1 MAQDAADRL
10 VAGRWMLH
18 TALRRGPTGA
28 IWRATDLT
36 THRALSVEELHLPSL
51 SGPGGA
57 GGDGSGGGGVA
68 ALGSGPGGSGP
79 GEAGEVGSGGL
90 WDRVGAEART
100 AASLDHPG
108 LVRLDDVV
116 VQDGVVYVATELVDA
131 LTLDELIARHGPLPV
146 RRVAQLGLELLDALE
161 AAHTAGLVHLDLRP
175 GCVLVAA
182 DGRARLAGVGLAT
195 LRTDPGAERATTAF
209 LAPEQVRGDPAG
221 PAADLWALGAILF
234 LAVEGET
241 PFTGDGSKAT
251 MAAILTDR
259 PRPAELAGQ
268 LVPTLT
274 ALLTKPAGGRPSIA
288 ATRRLLGPL
297 TGSPRP
303 VPGSLGSGESV
314 GTMGATGSSRAVEPV
329 GPVGAA
335 GSEGW
340 GDQGPGWG
348 PMLSGLLY
356 PPHPSPPL
364 GPRAPRSPMDPVVQR
379 VLLIVGGSVLLAL
392 VSFAIAVAVIG
403 DPLGLRSQAVAS
415 TVATVPPTTLP
426 PTTAPPTTATPTSL
440 TATLVPPGWSVHTDP
455 ATGYQVAVPPGWEVV
470 SDGARTELRDQSSPT
485 VLRIDW
491 QQDPQAD
498 PVTLEQQ
505 ASQAHAGER
514 GDYSQARLEPAQFK
528 GLPAALLEFTYQDG
542 ETWHALELGVRSPR
556 HHVAMAIHARDRDW
570 GAGWALFEA
579 FKGSFVPPPT

>member
-36 THRALSVEELHLPSL
+36 THRALSVEELRLPSL
-51 SGPGGA
+51 PGP
-57 GGDGSGGGGVA
+57 DGSGV
-68 ALGSGPGGSGP
+68 
-79 GEAGEVGSGGL
+79 L
-90 WDRVGAEART
+90 WDRVAAEVRT

-108 LVRLDDVV
+108 LVGLHDVV

-161 AAHTAGLVHLDLRP
+161 ATHAAGLAHLDLRP

-182 DGRARLAGVGLAT
+182 DGRTRLAGVGLAI
-195 LRTDPGAERATTAF
+195 LRTDPGVERATTAF

-221 PAADLWALGAILF
+221 PPADLWALGAILF
-234 LAVEGET
+234 LAVEGEA
-241 PFTGDGSKAT
+241 PFAGDGSEAT
-251 MAAILTDR
+251 TAAILTDR
-259 PRPAELAGQ
+259 PRPPELAGQ

-274 ALLTKPAGGRPSIA
+274 ALLTKPAGGRPTIA
-288 ATRRLLGPL
+288 ATRRLLEPL

-303 VPGSLGSGESV
+303 APAPAGSVGSVGSGGSV
-314 GTMGATGSSRAVEPV
+314 GPDRWIGS
-329 GPVGAA
+329 
-335 GSEGW
+335 
-340 GDQGPGWG
+340 DGWG
-348 PMLSGLLY
+348 PMLSGVR
-356 PPHPSPPL
+356 SPPDPVSGPPEGERSGL
-364 GPRAPRSPMDPVVQR
+364 GRWVPIGVHSPPFGPRAVRYAMDPVVQR
-379 VLLIVGGSVLLAL
+379 VVLIAGGSVLLAL

-426 PTTAPPTTATPTSL
+426 PTTAPPTTVTPTSL
-440 TATLVPPGWSVHTDP
+440 AATLVPPGWSVHTDP
-455 ATGYQVAVPPGWEVV
+455 ATGYQVAVPPGWSVA
-470 SDGARTELRDQSSPT
+470 SDGPRTELRDESSPT

-505 ASQAHAGER
+505 ASQAHAGELR
-514 GDYSQARLEPAQFK
+514 DYRQARLEPAQFK
-528 GLPAALLEFTYQDG
+528 GLPAALLEFTYQDDG
-542 ETWHALELGVRSPR
+542 TWHALELGVRSPR

-579 FKGSFVPPPT
+579 FKGSFVPPPA

>member
-1 MAQDAADRL
+1 VRGLVVSFGTHMAQDAADRL

-28 IWRATDLT
+28 IWRATDLA
-36 THRALSVEELHLPSL
+36 THRALSVEELRLPSL
-51 SGPGGA
+51 PGPGG
-57 GGDGSGGGGVA
+57 
-68 ALGSGPGGSGP
+68 
-79 GEAGEVGSGGL
+79 AGEVGSGGGL
-90 WDRVGAEART
+90 WGRVGAEART

-116 VQDGVVYVATELVDA
+116 VQDGVVYVATELVEA

-161 AAHTAGLVHLDLRP
+161 AAHAAGLAHLDLRP

-182 DGRARLAGVGLAT
+182 DGRTRLAGVGLAT
-195 LRTDPGAERATTAF
+195 LRSDPGIDRATTAF

-221 PAADLWALGAILF
+221 PPADLWALGAILF

-241 PFTGDGSKAT
+241 AFAGDGSKAT

-259 PRPAELAGQ
+259 PRPPELAGQ

-274 ALLTKPAGGRPSIA
+274 ALLTKPAGGRPTIA
-288 ATRRLLGPL
+288 ATRRLLEPL

-303 VPGSLGSGESV
+303 VPGSVGSGESV
-314 GTMGATGSSRAVEPV
+314 GTMGATGSGRAAEPV
-329 GPVGAA
+329 GSVGAA
-335 GSEGW
+335 GSAGW
-340 GDQGPGWG
+340 GDQGSA
-348 PMLSGLLY
+348 LRDL
-356 PPHPSPPL
+356 
-364 GPRAPRSPMDPVVQR
+364 MDPAVRR
-379 VLLIVGGSVLLAL
+379 VLLIAGGSVLLAL
-392 VSFAIAVAVIG
+392 VSFAIAVAVAG

-415 TVATVPPTTLP
+415 TVATVPPTT
-426 PTTAPPTTATPTSL
+426 APPTTVTPTSL
-440 TATLVPPGWSVHTDP
+440 AATLVPPGWSVHTDP
-455 ATGYQVAVPPGWEVV
+455 AIGYQVAVPPGWELV

-491 QQDPQAD
+491 RQDPEAD

-514 GDYSQARLEPAQFK
+514 DDYSQARLEPAQFK
-528 GLPAALLEFTYQDG
+528 GLPAALLEFTYRDG

-556 HHVAMAIHARDRDW
+556 HHVAMAIYARDRDW

-579 FKGSFVPPPT
+579 FKGSFVPPPA

>member
-1 MAQDAADRL
+1 MAQDAAGRL

-18 TALRRGPTGA
+18 TALRRGPTGM
-28 IWRATDLT
+28 IWRATELDT
-36 THRALSVEELHLPSL
+36 NRALSVEELRLPSL
-51 SGPGGA
+51 P
-57 GGDGSGGGGVA
+57 
-68 ALGSGPGGSGP
+68 GPGGSGP
-79 GEAGEVGSGGL
+79 GGAGRDGSGPDGAGGGGVGSGDL
-90 WDRVGAEART
+90 WDRVAAEVRT

-161 AAHTAGLVHLDLRP
+161 ATHAAGLAHLDLRP

-195 LRTDPGAERATTAF
+195 LRADPGVERATTAF

-221 PAADLWALGAILF
+221 PPADLWALGAILF

-241 PFTGDGSKAT
+241 PFAGDGSKAT

-259 PRPAELAGQ
+259 PRPPELAGQ

-274 ALLTKPAGGRPSIA
+274 ALLTKPAGGRPTIA
-288 ATRRLLGPL
+288 ATRRLLEPL

-303 VPGSLGSGESV
+303 AATPAGSGERS
-314 GTMGATGSSRAVEPV
+314 GQGSRAPIGVH
-329 GPVGAA
+329 
-335 GSEGW
+335 S
-340 GDQGPGWG
+340 
-348 PMLSGLLY
+348 LL
-356 PPHPSPPL
+356 L
-364 GPRAPRSPMDPVVQR
+364 GPRAVRNAMDPVVQR
-379 VLLIVGGSVLLAL
+379 VLLIAGGSVLLAL

-426 PTTAPPTTATPTSL
+426 PTTTAPPSTTVTPTL
-440 TATLVPPGWSVHTDP
+440 AALVPPGWSVHTDP
-455 ATGYQVAVPPGWEVV
+455 TTGYQIAVPPGWQVV
-470 SDGARTELRDQSSPT
+470 SDGGPRTELRDQSSPT
-485 VLRIDW
+485 ILRIDW

-514 GDYSQARLEPAQFK
+514 GGYSEARLEPVQFK

-556 HHVAMAIHARDRDW
+556 HHVAMAIYARDRDW

-579 FKGSFVPPPT
+579 FKGSFVPPPA